1 MLIALALLNASPD
14 IVVTLPP
21 RIHDGTPVPD
31 PELETMR
38 GGVQLPN
45 GLNVAVGIDIQT
57 RIDGVLALHTIYSSE
72 AANAGIRVFS
82 DGTTSPRTGPTNTA
96 VTTGGDGAGPA
107 LVVSRSP
114 TGTTITPNTGGP
126 ATTVNLVSGPTSGWL
141 DAAGQTQIPV
151 VANGAAVSTS
161 AGTVTFARNDRGAS
175 ITLAAPNVEVQHLV
189 GQATGAVIAN
199 TGNDRVI
206 DTVSSINVNLVG
218 VPTGLLGNVLSINRM
233 AAEAAGR
240 R

>member
-1 MLIALALLNASPD
+1 MLIALALLNASPEI
-14 IVVTLPP
+14 IVGVPLRT
-21 RIHDGTPVPD
+21 HDSIPVSD

-45 GLNVAVGIDIQT
+45 GLNVAIGIDIQT

-72 AANAGIRVFS
+72 GPNAGIRVFS
-82 DGTTSPRTGPTNTA
+82 DGTTSPRTAPTNTA
-96 VTTGGDGAGPA
+96 VTMGGDGAGPA
-107 LVVSRSP
+107 LVVARSP

-141 DAAGQTQIPV
+141 DAAGQTQIFV
-151 VANGAAVSTS
+151 DANGASVPTS
-161 AGTVTFARNDRGAS
+161 SGTVSFARNDRGAA
-175 ITLAAPNVEVQHLV
+175 ITLVAPNVAVQHLV

-218 VPTGLLGNVLSINRM
+218 LPSGLVGNVLMVNRM